1 MTRIAFILA
10 AVIAVTIAVTATP
23 VVAAAQAPAPQTSQ
37 PPDRASVIKVASG
50 IMERAR
56 YCTLVTVGAGG
67 HPQARIMDAFPPEA
81 EMVVWMATTPASRKV
96 GEIRKDPR
104 VTLSYFDAK
113 TMGYVTL
120 IGRAT
125 LVTDSAEKAKRWK
138 DDWAKIYKDR
148 HRGDD
153 YLLMRV
159 TPIRLEVSAEGE
171 GVKNDPR
178 TWRAAVVEFR

>member
-1 MTRIAFILA
+1 MKPITLVLA
-10 AVIAVTIAVTATP
+10 VVIAMAPTTI
-23 VVAAAQAPAPQTSQ
+23 AAQAVAPAQ
-37 PPDRASVIKVASG
+37 PDRAAVIKVAAG

-56 YCTLVTVGAGG
+56 YCTLVTMGAGG
-67 HPQARIMDAFPPEA
+67 HPQARIMDAFPPDA
-81 EMVVWMATTPASRKV
+81 SMVVWMATTPLSRKV

-104 VTLSYFDAK
+104 VTLSWFDAK

-125 LVTDSAEKAKRWK
+125 LVDDPSEKAKRWK

-148 HRGDD
+148 NRGDD
-153 YLLMRV
+153 YLLIRV

-171 GVKNDPR
+171 GVKHDPK
-178 TWRAAVVEFR
+178 TWRPAVVEFK